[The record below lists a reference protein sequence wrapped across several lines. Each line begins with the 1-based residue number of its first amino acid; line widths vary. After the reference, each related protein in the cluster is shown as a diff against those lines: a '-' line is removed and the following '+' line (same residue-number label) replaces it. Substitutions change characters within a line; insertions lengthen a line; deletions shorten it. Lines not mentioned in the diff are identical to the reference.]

1 MDTGMWEAIVGSLI
15 LLGGGG
21 VGVLFWTH
29 MTKAQDGAEAAFKK
43 AHSLE
48 VTVLEQRAIHTEEM
62 RKAQV
67 ALLEYQLH
75 ASTFFVPKA
84 DHADVINEIFRKLEN
99 QDRQQTTNFTEIRN
113 WLNTKFEA
121 LATQISNKQDR
132 SPH

>member
-1 MDTGMWEAIVGSLI
+1 METGMWEAIVGSVI

-29 MTKAQDGAEAAFKK
+29 MTNAQSDAEAAYQK

-48 VTVLEQRAIHTEEM
+48 VTVLEQRAVHTEEM

-75 ASTFFVPKA
+75 ASGYFVPKT
-84 DHADVINEIFRKLEN
+84 DHTDVIAEIFRKLEN
-99 QDRQQTTNFTEIRN
+99 QDRQQTANFSEIRT
-113 WLNTKFEA
+113 WLNSKFEA

-132 SPH
+132 THS